1 MSSQPP
7 QGPQPP
13 HDSQPSYGQP
23 PSPQGQPPYGQP
35 QYQPQYPPYQGQQ
48 PQQYPAH
55 PQFQQLG
62 QFQQP
67 PHQAPHQ
74 PHGKPKRFPHPVAQL
89 GGFTW
94 WDLVAAIA
102 YYLLLFIGLG
112 ALILFIPGVAP
123 LFNGNEA
130 LANVVVLLFTYA
142 VVAVFAMIALG
153 NELWKSFK
161 TFRWYPWAKYL
172 CIPGLWLGTVLVN
185 IMIQL
190 AWAGISGETPTQ
202 SQNQQMAEGLASAV
216 PWWLIG
222 LAIVP
227 LGPLV
232 EEFFFR
238 HLMIGKLS
246 RWVNQWVLM
255 VVSSV
260 LFMFLHFVDAGEMPT
275 VSTGAPYLVMGL
287 VFGTAYILSGKSIAY
302 SWILHMFNN
311 GVALALMY
319 TLQSNGVPE
328 VNPSTLLMGWLM
340 HA

>member
-55 PQFQQLG
+55 PQFQQPG

-74 PHGKPKRFPHPVAQL
+74 PQGKRKRFPHPVAQL

-328 VNPSTLLMGWLM
+328 VNPSTLLMGWLY
-340 HA
+340 

>member
-55 PQFQQLG
+55 PQFQQPG
-62 QFQQP
+62 QFKQP

-74 PHGKPKRFPHPVAQL
+74 PQGKRKRFPHPVAQL

-142 VVAVFAMIALG
+142 VVAVLAMIALG

-202 SQNQQMAEGLASAV
+202 SQNQQIAEGLATAV

-255 VVSSV
+255 VGSSV

-328 VNPSTLLMGWLM
+328 VNPSTLLLGWLY
-340 HA
+340 

>member
-13 HDSQPSYGQP
+13 HDAQPSYGQP

-35 QYQPQYPPYQGQQ
+35 QYQPQYPPYQAQQ

-55 PQFQQLG
+55 PQFQQPA

-67 PHQAPHQ
+67 LHEAPHQ

-102 YYLLLFIGLG
+102 YVLLLFIGLG

-142 VVAVFAMIALG
+142 VVAVLAMIALG

-202 SQNQQMAEGLASAV
+202 SQNQQIAEGLATAV

-255 VVSSV
+255 VGSSV
-260 LFMFLHFVDAGEMPT
+260 LFMFLHFIGAGEMPS

-319 TLQSNGVPE
+319 TLQSNGAPE

>member
-55 PQFQQLG
+55 PQFQQPG

-74 PHGKPKRFPHPVAQL
+74 PHGKRKRFPHPVAQL

-319 TLQSNGVPE
+319 TLQSNGVAE
-328 VNPSTLLMGWLM
+328 VNPSTLLMGWLY
-340 HA
+340 

>member
-13 HDSQPSYGQP
+13 QDS
-23 PSPQGQPPYGQP
+23 QPPYGQP
-35 QYQPQYPPYQGQQ
+35 QYQPGQGQYQ

-55 PQFQQLG
+55 PQFQQPG

-74 PHGKPKRFPHPVAQL
+74 PQGKPKRFPHPVAQL

-142 VVAVFAMIALG
+142 VVAVLAMIALG

-190 AWAGISGETPTQ
+190 LWTAISGDTPTQ
-202 SQNQQMAEGLASAV
+202 SQNQQMAEGLS
-216 PWWLIG
+216 LIH
-222 LAIVP
+222 I
-227 LGPLV
+227 
-232 EEFFFR
+232 
-238 HLMIGKLS
+238 
-246 RWVNQWVLM
+246 
-255 VVSSV
+255 
-260 LFMFLHFVDAGEMPT
+260 
-275 VSTGAPYLVMGL
+275 
-287 VFGTAYILSGKSIAY
+287 
-302 SWILHMFNN
+302 
-311 GVALALMY
+311 
-319 TLQSNGVPE
+319 
-328 VNPSTLLMGWLM
+328 
-340 HA
+340 